1 MIKKFLTLLMVVLLM
16 LGLNTSIFN
25 YHKAYAD
32 DDEECD
38 TTACKIN
45 KSRQKQ
51 QEYKEAMEAA
61 MKDRDSYMAL
71 ATQFAN
77 KIEELEMQIAEI
89 TPQIDA
95 LTMKIEELELSI
107 EEKQKQVDELEE
119 RVLTRMADAQGTMHF
134 NPYLDFLLGAN
145 GFSDML
151 RRMYGIEAINSK
163 EEADRNELANIIE
176 TLTKEK
182 EELDNTKTELE
193 DKKTELQL
201 AQEEAEV
208 MRTYYYDAAAKAD
221 EIADNYRNQME
232 AEIRLQ
238 TSYEFNLDDLF
249 SADPLTGFSS
259 PVPGSSISAGFPYYP
274 ASFGG
279 GIHLGVDYA
288 AKIGTYIYAPADGV
302 IIISDDNCSTYGYL
316 GNACGGLGGGVSYG
330 GNQLYFLCSVNG
342 RVYALTFSHLFSGSV
357 HDVGVVLQ
365 GTPIARVGSSGNS
378 TGPHCHIEM
387 YFLGFGDNEDLPDYI
402 SALNSGRYSL
412 SFNCG
417 WGAAGLNTTCEN
429 KGSAPC
435 RLNGADYLPH

>member
-1 MIKKFLTLLMVVLLM
+1 MIKKIITLLMVVLLM

-32 DDEECD
+32 DDDEDCN
-38 TTACKIN
+38 TICKIN
-45 KSRQKQ
+45 RSRQKQ

-61 MKDRDSYMAL
+61 MKDREAYMAL
-71 ATQFAN
+71 ASQFAN
-77 KIEELEMQIAEI
+77 KIEELEAQIAEI
-89 TPQIDA
+89 TPQIEE
-95 LTMKIEELELSI
+95 LTIKIEELVISI
-107 EEKQKQVDELEE
+107 EEKQKLVDELEE
-119 RVLTRMADAQGTMHF
+119 RVLSRMADAQGTMHF

-163 EEADRNELANIIE
+163 EEADRNELSNIIE
-176 TLTKEK
+176 ALSNEKTELDVTKE
-182 EELDNTKTELE
+182 ELE

-208 MRTYYYDAAAKAD
+208 MKSYYVDAAKEAD
-221 EIADNYRNQME
+221 EIADYYRNQME
-232 AEIRLQ
+232 SEIRLQ
-238 TSYEFNLDDLF
+238 TSIEFDLDDLF
-249 SADPLTGFSS
+249 KADPLTGFSS
-259 PVPGSSISAGFPYYP
+259 PVPGSSISANFPYYP

-288 AKIGTYIYAPADGV
+288 AKIGAYIYAPADGV
-302 IIISDDNCSTYGYL
+302 IIISDDNCGTYGYL
-316 GNACGGLGGGVSYG
+316 GNSCGGAGGGVSYG

-342 RVYALTFSHLFSGSV
+342 RIYALTFSHLYSGSV
-357 HDVGVVLQ
+357 HEVGVVLQ

-387 YFLGFGDNEDLPDYI
+387 FFLGYGENEDLPDYI
-402 SALNSGRYSL
+402 SRLNSGRYSL

-417 WGAAGLNTTCEN
+417 WGAAGLETICAN

-435 RLNGADYLPH
+435 RLNGADYLP